1 MTNIEN
7 KLSQSETAEDHFSAI
22 TELEELVAS
31 EPDNLEF
38 RFKLG
43 LNCLQVGQVE
53 RAESLFRSCI
63 ESGFDSPKLQ
73 LNLGHALKA
82 LGQTEEAV
90 ACYKGLIE
98 GNDDTRAAVAYWSLA
113 NMKDYRFSDE
123 EIVFLRGRVQTTDA
137 KPGYRGLMLFTLAYA
152 REQQGLYHQAYMSMC
167 EANLILGL
175 HRPFKGDQYG
185 ILVKS
190 LMKTGRNLV
199 EAPEGDGPT
208 PIFVV
213 GMPRSGTTLV
223 EQILASH
230 SSVEATDE
238 LPFLERLAIDLD
250 KKGGYAKSLTTLST
264 EQKQSYANRYLEK
277 VAPYRERQLDYFID
291 KNPANFL
298 HIGLIK
304 VLFPEAKIINVV
316 RDPLDNAMA
325 VFKQYFNHGNEYSYS
340 LEGIV
345 FYWQGYLALMKHWEE
360 LYPGEIL
367 HLGYEDL
374 VNDPEGKITDILE
387 YCGLPVEPECFR
399 FYESD
404 RPVLT
409 PSASQVR
416 NPITNRAV
424 DSGKKYEKHIKVII
438 PALAEI
444 KRKCREVLGV

>member
-1 MTNIEN
+1 MTNIDNE
-7 KLSQSETAEDHFSAI
+7 LSQSETAEEHFSAI
-22 TELEELVAS
+22 KALEELVAA
-31 EPDNLEF
+31 EPENLDY

-43 LNCLQVGQVE
+43 LNCLKVGQVE

-82 LGQTEEAV
+82 LGRTEEAV
-90 ACYKGLIE
+90 ACYKALVE
-98 GNDDTRAAVAYWSLA
+98 GNDDARAAVAYWSLA
-113 NMKDYRFSDE
+113 NMKNYHFSDE
-123 EIVFLRGRVQTTDA
+123 EIVFLRGRVQITEA
-137 KPGYRGLMLFTLAYA
+137 KPGYRGLMLFALAYA
-152 REQQGLYHQAYMSMC
+152 REQQGLYHEAYMAMC
-167 EANLILGL
+167 EANLILAT
-175 HRPFKGDQYG
+175 HRPFKGEQYG
-185 ILVKS
+185 MLVKALS
-190 LMKTGRNLV
+190 KTGRNLV
-199 EAPEGDGPT
+199 AAPERDGPT

-238 LPFLERLAIDLD
+238 LPYLERLAIDLD
-250 KKGGYAKSLTTLST
+250 KSGGYAKSLATLST
-264 EQKQSYANRYLEK
+264 EQKLSYAKRYLEK
-277 VAPYRERQLDYFID
+277 VAPYRPRHLDYFVD

-304 VLFPEAKIINVV
+304 VLFPDAKIINVI

-325 VFKQYFNHGNEYSYS
+325 VFKQYFNRGNEYSYS
-340 LEGIV
+340 LQGIIL
-345 FYWQGYLALMKHWEE
+345 YWQGYLTLMKHWED

-374 VNDPEGKITDILE
+374 VNDPEEKITGILE

-416 NPITNRAV
+416 NPISNRSV
-424 DSGKKYEKHIKVII
+424 DSGKKYEKHIKAVI

>member
-1 MTNIEN
+1 MKNIEN
-7 KLSQSETAEDHFSAI
+7 NLPQSETAEEHFSAI
-22 TELEELVAS
+22 KALEELVAA
-31 EPDNLEF
+31 EPDNLEH

-43 LNCLQVGQVE
+43 LNCLQLGQVE

-98 GNDDTRAAVAYWSLA
+98 GNDDARAAVAYWSLA
-113 NMKDYRFSDE
+113 NMKNYRFSDE
-123 EIVFLRGRVQTTDA
+123 EIVFLRGRVQITEA
-137 KPGYRGLMLFTLAYA
+137 QPGYRGLLLFTLAFA
-152 REQQGLYHQAYMSMC
+152 REQQGLYHEAYMAMC
-167 EANLILGL
+167 EANLILAM
-175 HRPFKGDQYG
+175 HRPFKGEQYG
-185 ILVKS
+185 LLVKALS
-190 LMKTGRNLV
+190 KTGRNLLA
-199 EAPEGDGPT
+199 APERDGPT

-238 LPFLERLAIDLD
+238 LPYLERLAIDLD
-250 KKGGYAKSLTTLST
+250 KSGGYAKSLATLST
-264 EQKQSYANRYLEK
+264 EQKLSYANRYLEK
-277 VAPYRERQLDYFID
+277 VAPYRQRHLDYFVD

-304 VLFPEAKIINVV
+304 VLFPDAKIINVI

-325 VFKQYFNHGNEYSYS
+325 VFKQYFNRGNEYSYS
-340 LEGIV
+340 LQGII
-345 FYWQGYLALMKHWEE
+345 FYWQGYLTLMKHWED

-374 VNDPEGKITDILE
+374 VNDPEAKITGILE

-416 NPITNRAV
+416 NPISNRAV
-424 DSGKKYEKHIKVII
+424 DSGKRYEKHIKAVI

>member
-1 MTNIEN
+1 MMSIEE
-7 KLSQSETAEDHFSAI
+7 KLSHSETAEEHFSAI
-22 TELEELVAS
+22 KALEELVAA
-31 EPDNLEF
+31 EPDNLDHRF
-38 RFKLG
+38 RLG

-63 ESGFDSPKLQ
+63 ESGLDSSNLR

-82 LGQTEEAV
+82 LGRTEEAV

-98 GNDDTRAAVAYWSLA
+98 GNDDAWAAIAYWSLA
-113 NMKDYRFSDE
+113 NMKDYHFSDE

-137 KPGYRGLMLFTLAYA
+137 KPGYRGLMLFALAYA
-152 REQQGLYHQAYMSMC
+152 REQQGLYHEAYMSMC
-167 EANLILGL
+167 EANLILNM
-175 HRPFKGDQYG
+175 HRPFKGEQYG
-185 ILVKS
+185 LLVKALLKS
-190 LMKTGRNLV
+190 GRNLV
-199 EAPEGDGPT
+199 AAPERDGPT

-230 SSVEATDE
+230 SNVEATDE
-238 LPFLERLAIDLD
+238 LPYLERLAIELD
-250 KKGGYAKSLTTLST
+250 KSGGYAKSLATLST
-264 EQKQSYANRYLEK
+264 EQKLRYANRYLEK
-277 VAPYRERQLDYFID
+277 VAPYRQRHLNYFID
-291 KNPANFL
+291 KNPTNFL

-304 VLFPEAKIINVV
+304 ILFPDAKIINVI
-316 RDPLDNAMA
+316 RDPLDNTMA
-325 VFKQYFNHGNEYSYS
+325 VFKQYFDRGNEYSYS
-340 LEGIV
+340 LEGII
-345 FYWQGYLALMKHWEE
+345 FYWQGYLTLMKHWEE

-374 VNDPEGKITDILE
+374 VNDPEGKITGILE

-416 NPITNRAV
+416 KPISNRAV
-424 DSGKKYEKHIKVII
+424 DSGKKYEKHIKVVI

>member
-1 MTNIEN
+1 MKNIEN
-7 KLSQSETAEDHFSAI
+7 NLLQSETAEEHFSAI
-22 TELEELVAS
+22 KALEKLVAA
-31 EPDNLEF
+31 EPDNLDH

-53 RAESLFRSCI
+53 RAELLFRSCI
-63 ESGFDSPKLQ
+63 ESGFDTPKLQ

-82 LGQTEEAV
+82 LGRTEEAV

-98 GNDDTRAAVAYWSLA
+98 GQDDARAAVAYWSLA
-113 NMKDYRFSDE
+113 NMKNYRFSDE

-152 REQQGLYHQAYMSMC
+152 REQQGLYHEAFMSMC
-167 EANLILGL
+167 EANLILSM
-175 HRPFKGDQYG
+175 HRPFQGEQYG
-185 ILVKS
+185 LLVKALLKS
-190 LMKTGRNLV
+190 GRNLIPT
-199 EAPEGDGPT
+199 PERDGPT

-230 SSVEATDE
+230 SNVEATDE

-250 KKGGYAKSLTTLST
+250 KSGAYARSLATLGT
-264 EQKQSYANRYLEK
+264 EEKQNYANRYLEK
-277 VAPYRERQLDYFID
+277 VEPYRQGKLDYFID

-325 VFKQYFNHGNEYSYS
+325 VFKQYFNRGNEYSYS

-345 FYWQGYLALMKHWEE
+345 FYWQGYLTLMKHWEE

-374 VNDPEGKITDILE
+374 VNDPEGKITEILE

-416 NPITNRAV
+416 NPISNRAV
-424 DSGKKYEKHIKVII
+424 DSGKKYEKHIKVVI

>member
-1 MTNIEN
+1 MKNIEDT
-7 KLSQSETAEDHFSAI
+7 LSQSETAEEHFSTIKA
-22 TELEELVAS
+22 LDELVAA
-31 EPDNLEF
+31 EPDNLDH

-43 LNCLQVGQVE
+43 LSCLQVGQVE

-82 LGQTEEAV
+82 LGRTEGAV

-98 GNDDTRAAVAYWSLA
+98 ADDDARAAIAYWSLA
-113 NMKDYRFSDE
+113 NMKDYQFSDE

-137 KPGYRGLMLFTLAYA
+137 QPGYRGLLLFTLAFA
-152 REQQGLYHQAYMSMC
+152 REQQGLYHEAYMSMC
-167 EANLILGL
+167 EANMILAM
-175 HRPFKGDQYG
+175 HRPFQGEQYG
-185 ILVKS
+185 MLVKA
-190 LMKTGRNLV
+190 LLKTGRNLV
-199 EAPEGDGPT
+199 AAPERDGPT

-230 SSVEATDE
+230 SNVEATDE
-238 LPFLERLAIDLD
+238 LPYLERLAIDMD
-250 KKGGYAKSLTTLST
+250 KSDGYARSLATLST
-264 EQKQSYANRYLEK
+264 EQKLSYANRYLEK
-277 VAPYRERQLDYFID
+277 VEPYRQRQLDYFID

-304 VLFPEAKIINVV
+304 VLFPGAKIINVV

-325 VFKQYFNHGNEYSYS
+325 VFKQYFNRGNEYSYS
-340 LEGIV
+340 LQGII
-345 FYWQGYLALMKHWEE
+345 FYWQGYLTLMKHWEE

-374 VNDPEGKITDILE
+374 VNEPEGKITDILE

-416 NPITNRAV
+416 NPISNRAV
-424 DSGKKYEKHIKVII
+424 DSGKKYEKHIKAVI

>member
-1 MTNIEN
+1 MTNIDNE
-7 KLSQSETAEDHFSAI
+7 LSQPETAEQHFSAI
-22 TELEELVAS
+22 KALEELVAA
-31 EPDNLEF
+31 EPENLDY

-43 LNCLQVGQVE
+43 LNCQKVGQVE

-82 LGQTEEAV
+82 LGRTEEAV
-90 ACYKGLIE
+90 ACYKALVK
-98 GNDDTRAAVAYWSLA
+98 GNDDARAAVAYWSLA
-113 NMKDYRFSDE
+113 NMKNYRFSDE
-123 EIVFLRGRVQTTDA
+123 EIVFLRGRVQITEA
-137 KPGYRGLMLFTLAYA
+137 KPGYRGLMLFALAYA
-152 REQQGLYHQAYMSMC
+152 REQQGLYHEAYMAMC
-167 EANLILGL
+167 EANLILAM
-175 HRPFKGDQYG
+175 HRPFKGEQYG
-185 ILVKS
+185 LLVKA
-190 LMKTGRNLV
+190 LAKTGRNLLA
-199 EAPEGDGPT
+199 APERDGPT

-238 LPFLERLAIDLD
+238 LPYLERLAIDLD
-250 KKGGYAKSLTTLST
+250 KSGGYAKSLATLST
-264 EQKQSYANRYLEK
+264 EQKLSYANRYLEK
-277 VAPYRERQLDYFID
+277 VAPYRPRHLDYFVD

-304 VLFPEAKIINVV
+304 VLFPDAKIINVI

-325 VFKQYFNHGNEYSYS
+325 VFKQYFNRGNEYSYS
-340 LEGIV
+340 LQGII
-345 FYWQGYLALMKHWEE
+345 FYWQGYLTLMKHWED

-374 VNDPEGKITDILE
+374 VNDPEEKITGILE
-387 YCGLPVEPECFR
+387 YCGLPVESECFR

-416 NPITNRAV
+416 NPISKRSV
-424 DSGKKYEKHIKVII
+424 DSGKKYEKHIKAVI

>member
-1 MTNIEN
+1 MKNIEN
-7 KLSQSETAEDHFSAI
+7 NLPQSETAEEHFSAI
-22 TELEELVAS
+22 KALEKLVAA
-31 EPDNLEF
+31 EPDNLDH

-43 LNCLQVGQVE
+43 LSCLQVGQVE

-82 LGQTEEAV
+82 LGRTEEAV

-98 GNDDTRAAVAYWSLA
+98 GNDDARAAVAYWSLA
-113 NMKDYRFSDE
+113 NMKDYQFSDE
-123 EIVFLRGRVQTTDA
+123 ETVFLRGRVQTTDA
-137 KPGYRGLMLFTLAYA
+137 QPGYRGLMLFTLAFA
-152 REQQGLYHQAYMSMC
+152 REQQGLYHEAYMAMC
-167 EANLILGL
+167 EANMILAM
-175 HRPFKGDQYG
+175 HRPFQGEQYG
-185 ILVKS
+185 LLVKALS
-190 LMKTGRNLV
+190 KSGRNLT
-199 EAPEGDGPT
+199 ATPERDGPT

-250 KKGGYAKSLTTLST
+250 KSGGYARSLATLST
-264 EQKQSYANRYLEK
+264 EQKQNYVNRYLEK
-277 VAPYRERQLDYFID
+277 VAPYREGHLDYFID

-304 VLFPEAKIINVV
+304 VLFPEAKIINVI

-325 VFKQYFNHGNEYSYS
+325 VFKQYFNRGNEYSYS
-340 LEGIV
+340 LQGII
-345 FYWQGYLALMKHWEE
+345 FYWQGYLTLMKHWEE
-360 LYPGEIL
+360 LYPGEIF

-374 VNDPEGKITDILE
+374 VNDPEEKITEILE

-424 DSGKKYEKHIKVII
+424 DSGKKYEKHIKAVI

-444 KRKCREVLGV
+444 KRKCRDVLGV